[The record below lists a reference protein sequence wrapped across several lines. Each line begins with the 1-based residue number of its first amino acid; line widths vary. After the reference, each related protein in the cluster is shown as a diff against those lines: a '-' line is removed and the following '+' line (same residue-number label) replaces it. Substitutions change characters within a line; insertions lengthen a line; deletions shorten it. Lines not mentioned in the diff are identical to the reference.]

1 MNLINIEYTV
11 VAFHSEPPMEI
22 SNAFSSESYSKNYIQ
37 NEISVTLL
45 FPFIKKDWLI
55 TRLAIPSVV
64 CDTGFERLLQGI

>member
-37 NEISVTLL
+37 NETSVTL
-45 FPFIKKDWLI
+45 
-55 TRLAIPSVV
+55 
-64 CDTGFERLLQGI
+64 